1 MLSLDFEV
9 IKFAMP
15 ILLKGLMWT
24 IGISICS
31 ILLGIVIGIV
41 LCFAQMTKYV
51 ILDVLA
57 KLYIIVFRGTPFLIQ
72 VFIIYYVLP
81 AVGIYISALVA
92 GILSLALYSASY
104 MSEVF
109 RAGIEAVDKGQ
120 SEAARA
126 LGMPYF
132 KVLHRIVLPQSV
144 SFILP
149 PLTSILMST
158 VKNSSV
164 LSIIT
169 IQELTLAGNIVIG
182 ITFSPV
188 EVYLLVSLLYWI
200 LNIIIGYFSEKYEDN
215 LLLQK

>member
-1 MLSLDFEV
+1 MSLDFEV

-15 ILLKGLMWT
+15 ILLKGLVWT

-31 ILLGIVIGIV
+31 IILGMVIGLV
-41 LCFAQMTKYV
+41 LCFAQMTRCRA
-51 ILDVLA
+51 LDVLA
-57 KLYIIVFRGTPFLIQ
+57 KLYIIIFRGTPFLVQ

-81 AVGIYISALVA
+81 SVGIYISALSA

-109 RAGIEAVDKGQ
+109 RAGIEAVPKGQ
-120 SEAARA
+120 SESARA
-126 LGMPYF
+126 LGMPYY
-132 KVLHRIVLPQSV
+132 KVLKRIVLPQSIG
-144 SFILP
+144 FILP
-149 PLTSILMST
+149 PMTSIWMSA
-158 VKNSSV
+158 VKNSSI

-169 IQELTLAGNIVIG
+169 IQELTLSGNIVIG

-188 EVYLLVSLLYWI
+188 EVYLLVSLLYWL
-200 LNIIIGYFSEKYEDN
+200 LNMIIGYFSGKYEDN